1 MSVIHFEFLVEEPS
15 MEALLKSWLPGFL
28 PESSSFTVHP
38 YQGKHALL
46 RKLEAR
52 LKGYASWIP
61 DNYRIVVVIDRDSED
76 CRQLKAQ
83 LERHCK
89 NAELRSKSACGDS
102 SWQVV
107 TRIAIEE
114 LEAWYFGDWRAVRTA
129 YPRVSEH
136 VPNRAAFRNPD
147 AIAGGTKEAFERELR
162 RSGYFEQGLSTVQ
175 AANMI
180 GKHMDPARN
189 RSRSFASFRD
199 VLLEAAASG

>member
-1 MSVIHFEFLVEEPS
+1 
-15 MEALLKSWLPGFL
+15 MEALLRAWLPSFL
-28 PESSSFTVHP
+28 PESSSFNVHP
-38 YQGKHALL
+38 YRGKHALL

-61 DNYRIVVVIDRDSED
+61 DNYRIVVVIDRDSDD

-83 LERHCK
+83 LERNGK
-89 NAELRSKSACGDS
+89 NAELRSRSACGDS
-102 SWQVV
+102 SWQVA

-114 LEAWYFGDWRAVRTA
+114 LEAWYFGDWQAVRAA
-129 YPRVSEH
+129 YPRVSAH
-136 VPNRAAFRNPD
+136 VPDRAAFRNPD
-147 AIAGGTKEAFERELR
+147 AIAGGTKEAFERVLR
-162 RSGYFEQGLSTVQ
+162 RSGYFPQGLSTVQ

-189 RSRSFASFRD
+189 RSKSFASFRD